1 MIDNK
6 NCFQPRKILSIRENV
21 REGVVT
27 GEIEAFDPDTT
38 TKLKY
43 TIDWSESYAS
53 KPGFN
58 VEPQFYEGWVHLKVS
73 IDTIR
78 KTVLIYSCFIIE
90 EFEETNNKVFGI
102 LSVNTSF
109 QYNIDYEKFEVVYL
123 SIIVEDVDQEIMPNT
138 DSAFLVVR
146 IEDENDNPPEF
157 VGNTLTVS
165 RNVIEEAVSDTLIGT
180 IIAIDID
187 GPGFN
192 IIQYNITYGS
202 L

>member
-1 MIDNK
+1 M
-6 NCFQPRKILSIRENV
+6 R
-21 REGVVT
+21 
-27 GEIEAFDPDTT
+27 
-38 TKLKY
+38 
-43 TIDWSESYAS
+43 
-53 KPGFN
+53 
-58 VEPQFYEGWVHLKVS
+58 
-73 IDTIR
+73 
-78 KTVLIYSCFIIE
+78 
-90 EFEETNNKVFGI
+90 
-102 LSVNTSF
+102 VNTSF

-165 RNVIEEAVSDTLIGT
+165 RNVIEEAVTDTLIGT

-192 IIQYNITYGS
+192 IIQYIITYGS
-202 L
+202 FKLF